1 MIRFLT
7 AAWSRCTGIAVGIAV
22 ALSLGWAPAHLP
34 GQASPRT
41 APGDEFQV
49 QLFEDLPADWHQEW
63 SFQGLKPSLSWTTP
77 VLGLNGLPGRISPAG
92 MTMPRNRPF
101 ALTIQGSLHL
111 PGGEYE
117 FRLRSRMHARFFV
130 DDRLLIQSE
139 PPKPKDLTPE
149 EIAAKEAADKK
160 ARDEAAQ
167 KEAEAQARQDLLRQR
182 LEDALLEQNEE
193 TQKAVAADLEK
204 ANRRQKGELSDT
216 EPPARIQESA
226 TRVPLESGRYRLR
239 IELTG
244 ERLDREVSIV
254 YRRGEEE
261 PRLLSL
267 GDRIP
272 FTESGWDQWNQAES
286 RRNRELEDAVRKPR
300 LASWEEYWQQRHL
313 EQARAVAASRKP
325 VDVEPA
331 AGMSEF
337 NLIDRFLGA
346 RMAAHE
352 VAPAPLTNDY
362 EFVRRIYVDVWGLI
376 PTWEQARE
384 FVNDSQPGKRNLLI
398 DRLLADDGWADPWVG
413 YWQDLLGENAKLY
426 GGVPHSTGP
435 FKEWI
440 HRSFVEDRG
449 YDRFAT
455 ELLLMEGTP
464 EQQGTIGFQQSFG
477 SDVPM
482 AEKAH
487 VISQAFMGAT
497 MKCARCHDSPL
508 NRYRQR
514 DLFGIAAMLQG
525 EPVAIP
531 ETSSVGVVPGRR
543 KPAVPITNKPGDRI
557 PPSFVFDRGRD
568 PARVGPDARAHRE
581 ALAAWMASQRRFAQV
596 GVNRIWQRFMGRGL
610 VHPIDD
616 WDSPSEV
623 SHPGLL
629 DYLTEEFI
637 GSGYSVRHVQEL
649 ILKSH
654 AYQRH
659 RDQNLAEL
667 RDAAGQPFFAAP
679 GARRMRAEEI
689 VDSLH
694 LTVRRPFKSERI
706 AYQKV
711 DYGIPKRT
719 WQIVSLSNEEDV
731 AVLAKPLLQEII
743 TLAKAF
749 GWRDQRPNPLSV
761 RNDDPHALQPL
772 ALANGDLMHRLVK
785 LTDRSYYT
793 ELSREAGTL
802 DQYGNRLFLNTLSRP
817 PTEREKSWLRNELG
831 ALWSRRL
838 VPRELR
844 EARREEAGVEAVTVT
859 DSIAAHQYIMRVRQ
873 GEPATTALTPAW
885 RRNAEKVLWAVLNS
899 PEFIFLP

>member
-1 MIRFLT
+1 MSGPT
-7 AAWSRCTGIAVGIAV
+7 
-22 ALSLGWAPAHLP
+22 
-34 GQASPRT
+34 
-41 APGDEFQV
+41 
-49 QLFEDLPADWHQEW
+49 
-63 SFQGLKPSLSWTTP
+63 
-77 VLGLNGLPGRISPAG
+77 
-92 MTMPRNRPF
+92 
-101 ALTIQGSLHL
+101 
-111 PGGEYE
+111 
-117 FRLRSRMHARFFV
+117 LRSREWLDSPELYGWLRRAALRSQGFGEHALDGSPV
-130 DDRLLIQSE
+130 IGVCSSWSE
-139 PPKPKDLTPE
+139 LTHCNAHLRA
-149 EIAAKEAADKK
+149 IGEAVK
-160 ARDEAAQ
+160 RGVS
-167 KEAEAQARQDLLRQR
+167 QA
-182 LEDALLEQNEE
+182 
-193 TQKAVAADLEK
+193 
-204 ANRRQKGELSDT
+204 GG
-216 EPPARIQESA
+216 I
-226 TRVPLESGRYRLR
+226 PLEFPVMSLGEYNMRPTTMLYRNLVSMDVEESVR
-239 IELTG
+239 ANPLDGVVLLAGCDKTTPAMLMGAISADVPAIMVTG
-244 ERLDREVSIV
+244 GPQLKASW
-254 YRRGEEE
+254 RGEE
-261 PRLLSL
+261 L
-267 GDRIP
+267 GTCTDCRRYQQELRAGRI
-272 FTESGWDQWNQAES
+272 T
-286 RRNRELEDAVRKPR
+286 
-300 LASWEEYWQQRHL
+300 
-313 EQARAVAASRKP
+313 
-325 VDVEPA
+325 
-331 AGMSEF
+331 
-337 NLIDRFLGA
+337 
-346 RMAAHE
+346 
-352 VAPAPLTNDY
+352 
-362 EFVRRIYVDVWGLI
+362 
-376 PTWEQARE
+376 
-384 FVNDSQPGKRNLLI
+384 
-398 DRLLADDGWADPWVG
+398 DDDWADPWVG
-413 YWQDLLGENAKLY
+413 YWQDLLGENAKVY

-440 HRSFVEDRG
+440 HRSLVEDRG

-455 ELLLMEGTP
+455 ELLLMEGTA

-531 ETSSVGVVPGRR
+531 ETSSVGEVPGRR

-581 ALAAWMASQRRFAQV
+581 ALAAWMVSQRRFAQV
-596 GVNRIWQRFMGRGL
+596 GVNRVWQRFMGRGL

-616 WDSPSEV
+616 WDPEPQV
-623 SHPGLL
+623 SHPRLL
-629 DYLTEEFI
+629 DFLTEEFI
-637 GSGYSVRHVQEL
+637 ANGYSVRHVQEL

-654 AYQRH
+654 AYQRR
-659 RDQNLAEL
+659 RDQELAGL
-667 RDAAGQPFFAAP
+667 RDTSGRHLFAAQ
-679 GARRMRAEEI
+679 GVRRMRAEEI

-711 DYGIPKRT
+711 DYGIPERT

-785 LTDRSYYT
+785 FTDRSYYT

-802 DQYGNRLFLNTLSRP
+802 DQYGDRLFLNTLSRL
-817 PTEREKSWLRNELG
+817 PTEREARWLRNELG

-838 VPRELR
+838 VPPELR
-844 EARREEAGVEAVTVT
+844 EARKEEAGVEAVTVT

-873 GEPATTALTPAW
+873 GEPAATALTPAW

-899 PEFIFLP
+899 PEFMFLP